1 MSISSNVAYFN
12 GQRVEDF
19 DLEKGIQDP
28 SIAYRFRTDYDGKPN
43 AVVNAIQV
51 FLKDE
56 KIEHVQNLVIGMWG
70 VEHDESPNE
79 IIQILVQSKDKLKNL
94 KGIFFGDIT
103 YEENEISWIENTN
116 HAPVLDA
123 FPNLE
128 IYQVRG
134 GNGLSFGKLEHANLQ
149 KLVVQTGG
157 ISKKVLKEVAE
168 ADLPALEHL
177 ELWLGA
183 RDYGFDSSVEEVMAT
198 YRGTAGKTSHL
209 PKLTYLGLRN
219 SEIADEIAKNL
230 QGDSILDKIEVL
242 DLSMGMI
249 ADEGAKALFD
259 NPAIKNLRKLDL
271 HHNFISDD
279 WAEKLADM
287 GLKVDL
293 SERDTEE
300 EEDYRY
306 VEVGE

>member
-1 MSISSNVAYFN
+1 MSISNNAAYFN

-19 DLEKGIQDP
+19 DPKMGIEDP
-28 SIAYRFRTDYDGKPN
+28 SIAYRFRTDYDGEPH

-51 FLKDE
+51 FLKD
-56 KIEHVQNLVIGMWG
+56 KNIGQIQNIVIGMWG
-70 VEHDESPNE
+70 VEHDETPDE
-79 IIQILVQSKDKLKNL
+79 IIQKLVEFKDKLTGL

-103 YEENEISWIENTN
+103 YEENEISWIENTS
-116 HAPVLDA
+116 HAPILEA

-128 IYQVRG
+128 VYQVRG
-134 GNGLSFGKLEHANLQ
+134 GNSLSLGKLQHANLK
-149 KLVVQTGG
+149 KLVIQTGG
-157 ISKKVLKEVAE
+157 MSSELLKEVAV
-168 ADLPALEHL
+168 ADLPVLEHL

-183 RDYGFDSSVEEVMAT
+183 RDYGFDSSVEQVLAT
-198 YRGTAGKTSHL
+198 YRGVDNSGNHL

-230 QGDSILDKIEVL
+230 KGDVILDRIEVL

-249 ADEGAKALFD
+249 ADEGAEALFD

-287 GLKVDL
+287 GLKIDL